1 MRILSTTFTNAY
13 VFNHAF
19 KRKKLVKVGLRVL
32 IVEDTP
38 ERQKILKNLF
48 RDHAWVL
55 VHTARRALILLEHF
69 DFDLLS
75 LDYDLAGPEKGS
87 EIASYIAQ
95 LRKEKIQV
103 LIHSMNSKGAQ
114 QIIQILPHA
123 VWVPIS
129 KMVKNN
135 RIFKNIREG
144 INNRGEIS
152 WLNSLMTIDKRK

>member
-1 MRILSTTFTNAY
+1 LVMAEGKYSKHGFR
-13 VFNHAF
+13 
-19 KRKKLVKVGLRVL
+19 RKYLMKFVLKVL

-38 ERQKILKNLF
+38 ERQKILINLF
-48 RDHAWVL
+48 RHHAWVL
-55 VHTARRALILLEHF
+55 VHTARRAMILLEHF

-87 EIASYIAQ
+87 EIAAHIVH
-95 LRKEKIQV
+95 LRKENIQV
-103 LIHSMNSKGAQ
+103 LIHSMNFTGAQ

-135 RIFKNIREG
+135 KIFNNIREG
-144 INNRGEIS
+144 INERGEIS